1 MLDVADL
8 DSASCICPANRK
20 RAWRVLLASAW
31 VPSSPITVTLY
42 TVTLPLTGV
51 VEIVTVVP
59 KHMQL
64 CRPLALHSLLL
75 DMKAYLNR
83 APSLPAVGGFCFAD
97 SSNTVNRRDSRNAL
111 NVTHFGILLRS
122 MRAVEVSKSQ
132 SPR

>member
-20 RAWRVLLASAW
+20 RAWRVLLGSVW
-31 VPSSPITVTLY
+31 VLSSPITVTLC

-51 VEIVTVVP
+51 VKIVKVIP
-59 KHMQL
+59 KYVQL

-83 APSLPAVGGFCFAD
+83 APSLPAVGGFGFAD